1 MASFLLSSPLF
12 SAQDGHKNQ
21 SKISLEPSG
30 STQTDYPLMSKKKNA
45 RRSEKRLNSSFPP
58 DTLLSSLFSLA

>member
-30 STQTDYPLMSKKKNA
+30 STQTDYPLMSKKKKRPPLRKTTQLKLPA
-45 RRSEKRLNSSFPP
+45 RQATF
-58 DTLLSSLFSLA
+58 